1 MIVNDIAAKIRSAER
16 FTIAG
21 APEGVDALV
30 LAQRALAE
38 GILHVA
44 RDDARMAELAEL
56 VEFFAPGLDII
67 TVPAWDC
74 LPYDRTSPAL
84 RVMAERLAALNAL
97 QAKAKGPQLLVTT
110 ENAAT
115 QRQGGE
121 TFALNSAP
129 SATRSSIDA

>member
-1 MIVNDIAAKIRSAER
+1 MNDIAAKISSAGR

-38 GILHVA
+38 GVLHVA

-56 VEFFAPGLDII
+56 VEFFAPGLDIF

-74 LPYDRTSPAL
+74 LPMIGS
-84 RVMAERLAALNAL
+84 
-97 QAKAKGPQLLVTT
+97 
-110 ENAAT
+110 
-115 QRQGGE
+115 RQIARSRRGE
-121 TFALNSAP
+121 LM
-129 SATRSSIDA
+129 R